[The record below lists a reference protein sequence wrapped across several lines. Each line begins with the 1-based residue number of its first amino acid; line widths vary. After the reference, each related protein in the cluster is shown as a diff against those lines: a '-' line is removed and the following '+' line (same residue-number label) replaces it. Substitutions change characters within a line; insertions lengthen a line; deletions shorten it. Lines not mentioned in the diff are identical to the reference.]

1 MYNKEQKRDF
11 SDVEYRFSFALT
23 INDVESKT
31 DDIIICKRD
40 FNIYN
45 LDEEALYSIELKECI
60 DDVVTMIDMDLKSKS
75 RVYAWYNR
83 TGNHCLRNIS
93 DYGTEYV
100 SSEFSTPLP
109 EKTQTMLKFVL
120 YDNNRPI
127 ITKGWSADVYPFA
140 VRNSID
146 LTNRKY
152 KYENVKNIEM
162 DFAKQIAQKG
172 AAGRPDLLSIIM
184 RHISSTCASYSSRQ
198 SNKKL
203 MYKQYIPDL
212 SIENVCINQ
221 ETNVISNINNRLDS
235 IKVVADDNGY
245 EKTVY
250 EVYNTKYVVG
260 DKEYDLTPK
269 AEIEW

>member
-23 INDVESKT
+23 INDVDSKNE
-31 DDIIICKRD
+31 DIIICKRD

-45 LDEEALYSIELKECI
+45 LDEESLFSIELKECI

-83 TGNHCLRNIS
+83 TGNHCLRNIP
-93 DYGTEYV
+93 DYGAEYV
-100 SSEFSTPLP
+100 SNEFSTPLP
-109 EKTQTMLKFVL
+109 EKTQTMFKFIL
-120 YDNNRPI
+120 YDNGRPI
-127 ITKGWSADVYPFA
+127 ITKGWPGDGYPFP
-140 VRNSID
+140 VRNSVD

-152 KYENVKNIEM
+152 KYENAKNIEM
-162 DFAKQIAQKG
+162 DFAKQISQKG
-172 AAGRPDLLSIIM
+172 AAGKPDLTTVIM
-184 RHISSTCASYSSRQ
+184 RHISSTCASYKSRQ

-212 SIENVCINQ
+212 SIETVCINAD
-221 ETNVISNINNRLDS
+221 TNVISSVNNRLPQ
-235 IKVVADDNGY
+235 IKNVTDDNGY
-245 EKTVY
+245 EKIVY

-260 DKEYDLTPK
+260 DKEYDLAPII
-269 AEIEW
+269 EIGL